1 MTQRILVQLITGQ
14 LIRVAVYVDV
24 VDVVTQRLH
33 LITGTVAVYVDVVDV
48 VTQRLQLITGTVADI
63 CLLMHAV
70 TWNYWLAA
78 VYVE

>member
-33 LITGTVAVYVDVVDV
+33 LITGTVA
-48 VTQRLQLITGTVADI
+48 DI

-70 TWNYWLAA
+70 TWNYGLAE

>member
-33 LITGTVAVYVDVVDV
+33 LITGTVA
-48 VTQRLQLITGTVADI
+48 DI
-63 CLLMHAV
+63 SLLMHAV
-70 TWNYWLAA
+70 TWNYWLAV

>member
-24 VDVVTQRLH
+24 VDVVRVTQRLH
-33 LITGTVAVYVDVVDV
+33 LITGTVA
-48 VTQRLQLITGTVADI
+48 DI
-63 CLLMHAV
+63 SLLMHAV
-70 TWNYWLAA
+70 TWNYWLAV